1 MKHAKET
8 LTAVLLVLLAASII
22 TPFTTFTASAV
33 QETLTPVTVSTDGD
47 WTYIKN
53 SQITIVFPAG
63 GKKPMFLWWHTNDTD
78 NINVVKFKGLMEYST
93 YEKPYFLWK
102 CQSEA
107 LEIKQQIRMMY
118 ADKHVMKG
126 GMHMSEI
133 WRALSDIGNFTNL
146 HAPYLP
152 FSCSTWTLDPPVNVT
167 QDSVSYLSF
176 NFTLTQ
182 VPGQRQ
188 RFEFAENN
196 IIIRCRFYYTPATVN
211 VHGQYSYTVSA
222 GEFKIDLIIKHW
234 EWNIDRLQN
243 VITELNG
250 LGLNIPSAKAG
261 LALWVNLASVNLTKL
276 RIAGEDAESVTDTDY
291 TESVSNAP
299 AMYVEGQKVSVVQ
312 NKTGSDETPMGNSIR
327 DRFRIR
333 FENGNATL
341 AGFFKFVPQAIIT
354 DGQTYNTT
362 NVTASYV
369 SAGAHLRLFI
379 GVPYFGNKTLEY
391 DPSFGL
397 EQISAWLPTS
407 LLAILVGASVVIAV
421 AVIAV
426 RMRRLTTDIV
436 DVR

>member
-1 MKHAKET
+1 
-8 LTAVLLVLLAASII
+8 
-22 TPFTTFTASAV
+22 
-33 QETLTPVTVSTDGD
+33 
-47 WTYIKN
+47 
-53 SQITIVFPAG
+53 
-63 GKKPMFLWWHTNDTD
+63 
-78 NINVVKFKGLMEYST
+78 
-93 YEKPYFLWK
+93 
-102 CQSEA
+102 
-107 LEIKQQIRMMY
+107 
-118 ADKHVMKG
+118 
-126 GMHMSEI
+126 
-133 WRALSDIGNFTNL
+133 LSDIGNFTNL

-152 FSCSTWTLDPPVNVT
+152 FSSSTWTLDPPVNVT

-333 FENGNATL
+333 FENGDATL

-379 GVPYFGNKTLEY
+379 GFPYFGNKTLEY